1 VLCCA
6 VLCCAVLCCAVLCC
20 AVLCCRVPPV
30 PQVYL
35 SYPTAAT
42 DPAVPAKV
50 LRYFKKVCAT
60 AGAGESLEKTAMTF
74 TMTDRD
80 VRTPAAVH
88 SCFEP
93 SACLS

>member
-1 VLCCA
+1 
-6 VLCCAVLCCAVLCC
+6 
-20 AVLCCRVPPV
+20 VPPV